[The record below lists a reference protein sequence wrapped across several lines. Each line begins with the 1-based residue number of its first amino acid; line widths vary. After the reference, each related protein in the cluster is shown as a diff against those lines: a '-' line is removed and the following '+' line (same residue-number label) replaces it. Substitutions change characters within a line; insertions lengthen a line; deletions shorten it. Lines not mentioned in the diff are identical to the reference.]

1 MNVSMVST
9 GMVIAGAAI
18 AVLVAALI
26 AFVAVARLPLE
37 RRVRF
42 ARFLGNAFLI
52 VIVAA
57 TVLGMV
63 AQYFR

>member
-1 MNVSMVST
+1 MNVSMISSGT
-9 GMVIAGAAI
+9 LIAGAAV
-18 AVLVAALI
+18 AVLVVALI

-42 ARFLGNAFLI
+42 ARFLGHAFL
-52 VIVAA
+52 VVVVVA